1 MITQN
6 RLREL
11 AHYCPETGK
20 FTHLQSKGR
29 KKAGMSA
36 GSLRRDGYVY
46 VMFDGFRGMAHQF
59 AFLYVTGEW
68 PTQEIDHMDGNKAN
82 NAFANLRHVSRRANT
97 ENKRTAKRT
106 STTGLLGV
114 VRHRD
119 KFVAKI
125 VHAGKRTHLG
135 VFETPEAAHEAYV
148 QAKRR
153 LHHGCTI

>member
-1 MITQN
+1 MITQQ

-11 AHYCPETGK
+11 AHYCPETGQ

-29 KKAGMSA
+29 KKAGMPA

-46 VMFDGFRGMAHQF
+46 AMFDGYRAMAHQF
-59 AFLYVTGEW
+59 AWLYVNGEW

-82 NAFANLRHVSRRANT
+82 NAFANLRQVSRRANT

-125 VHAGKRTHLG
+125 VHAGKRKHLG

-153 LHHGCTI
+153 LHQGCTI

>member
-11 AHYCPETGK
+11 THYCQQTGQ
-20 FTHLQSKGR
+20 FTHLQSNRR
-29 KKAGMSA
+29 KKAGMPA

-46 VMFDGFRGMAHQF
+46 AMFDGHRAMAHQF
-59 AFLYVTGEW
+59 AWLYMTGEW
-68 PTQEIDHMDGNKAN
+68 PTQEIDHIDNNKAN
-82 NAFANLRHVSRRANT
+82 NAFANLRQVSRRANT

-153 LHHGCTI
+153 LHQGCTI

>member
-11 AHYCPETGK
+11 AYYCPETGK
-20 FTHLQSKGR
+20 FTHLHSKGR

-59 AFLYVTGEW
+59 ALLYVTGEW

-82 NAFANLRHVSRRANT
+82 NAFANLRQVSRRANT

>member
-1 MITQN
+1 MITQQ

-11 AHYCPETGK
+11 AYYCPETGQ

-29 KKAGMSA
+29 KKAGMVA

-46 VMFDGFRGMAHQF
+46 IMFDGFRAMAHQF
-59 AFLYVTGEW
+59 AWLYVTGEW
-68 PTQEIDHMDGNKAN
+68 PVTEIDHIDGNKAN
-82 NAFANLRHVSRRANT
+82 NVFQNLRQVNRRTNT

-114 VRHRD
+114 IRHPRG
-119 KFVAKI
+119 FVARIVSEGKHIYLGIHKI
-125 VHAGKRTHLG
+125 
-135 VFETPEAAHEAYV
+135 PEAAHEAYV

-153 LHHGCTI
+153 LHKGCTI

>member
-11 AHYCPETGK
+11 AHYCPETGQ

-29 KKAGMSA
+29 KKAGMPA
-36 GSLRRDGYVY
+36 GSIRRDGYVY

-68 PTQEIDHMDGNKAN
+68 PTQEIDHIDGNKAN
-82 NAFANLRHVSRRANT
+82 NAFSNLRQVSRRANT
-97 ENKRTAKRT
+97 ENKRIAKRT

-125 VHAGKRTHLG
+125 VHTGKRTHLG
-135 VFETPEAAHEAYV
+135 VFETPESAHEAYV
-148 QAKRR
+148 KAKRL
-153 LHHGCTI
+153 LHQGCTI

>member
-1 MITQN
+1 MINQQ

-11 AHYCPETGK
+11 AHYCQQTGK

-29 KKAGMSA
+29 KKAGMPA
-36 GSLRRDGYVY
+36 GSLRRDGYIY
-46 VMFDGFRGMAHQF
+46 AMFDGHRAMAHQF
-59 AFLYVTGEW
+59 AWLYVTGEW

-82 NAFANLRHVSRRANT
+82 NAFSNLRQVSRRANT
-97 ENKRTAKRT
+97 ENKHTAKRT

-148 QAKRR
+148 QAKRE
-153 LHHGCTI
+153 LHQGCTI

>member
-11 AHYCPETGK
+11 AHYCPETGQ

-29 KKAGMSA
+29 KKAGMPA

-46 VMFDGFRGMAHQF
+46 AMFDGRRAMAHQF
-59 AFLYVTGEW
+59 AWLYVTGEW

-82 NAFANLRHVSRRANT
+82 NAFANLRQVSRRANT

-153 LHHGCTI
+153 LHQGCTI

>member
-11 AHYCPETGK
+11 AYYCQKTGQ

-29 KKAGMSA
+29 KKAGMPA

-46 VMFDGFRGMAHQF
+46 AMFDGHRAMAHQF
-59 AFLYVTGEW
+59 AWLYVTGEW

-82 NAFANLRHVSRRANT
+82 NAFANLRQVSRRANT

-135 VFETPEAAHEAYV
+135 VFETPEDAHEAYV

-153 LHHGCTI
+153 LHQGCTI

>member
-1 MITQN
+1 MITQQ

-11 AHYCPETGK
+11 THYCPETGQ

-29 KKAGMSA
+29 KKAGMPA

-46 VMFDGFRGMAHQF
+46 AMFDGHRAMAHQF
-59 AFLYVTGEW
+59 AWLYVNGEW

-82 NAFANLRHVSRRANT
+82 NAFANLRQVSRRANT

-148 QAKRR
+148 QAKRE
-153 LHHGCTI
+153 LHQGCTI

>member
-1 MITQN
+1 MITQQ

-11 AHYCPETGK
+11 AHYCPETGQ

-29 KKAGMSA
+29 KKAGMPA

-46 VMFDGFRGMAHQF
+46 AMFDGYRAMAHQF
-59 AFLYVTGEW
+59 AWLYVNGEW

-82 NAFANLRHVSRRANT
+82 NAFANLRQVSRRANT

-153 LHHGCTI
+153 LHQGCTI